1 MTIGSALMEKGAME
15 IMNNTKKIKYTE
27 DDIIEIANLLDE
39 SDFGLLIAL

>member
-1 MTIGSALMEKGAME
+1 ME